1 MDSGWLSAL
10 LEHYDWQSSLL
21 ALLGIIIIS
30 KAGKY
35 LAFKVPALA
44 RMKQLNREE
53 DKKKLAMDKYRPMVN
68 ASKKVGLVCNIG
80 FFVLVLPFC
89 ITQQTMPVWQ
99 ILLNVF
105 IILMFYDFFYYV
117 VHRWWFHG
125 NGAMRKIHA
134 VHHQARSPTFVDAFY
149 VHPLETFIGLAMFTA
164 SVAVLAAILGPFHVA
179 TITICFVIY
188 VQINTIN
195 HTFVD
200 LPYPPFKTL
209 SWITAK
215 HHVHHLN
222 MHKGNY
228 ASITLLFDKLFGT
241 LD

>member
-1 MDSGWLSAL
+1 
-10 LEHYDWQSSLL
+10 
-21 ALLGIIIIS
+21 
-30 KAGKY
+30 
-35 LAFKVPALA
+35 
-44 RMKQLNREE
+44 
-53 DKKKLAMDKYRPMVN
+53 
-68 ASKKVGLVCNIG
+68 
-80 FFVLVLPFC
+80 
-89 ITQQTMPVWQ
+89 
-99 ILLNVF
+99 
-105 IILMFYDFFYYV
+105 MFYDFFYYV

-149 VHPLETFIGLAMFTA
+149 VHPLETFIGLAMFITTI
-164 SVAVLAAILGPFHVA
+164 AVLAALLGPFHVA